1 MRGNHPVTTNL
12 KDGTLPHT
20 SARVAVT
27 RRLPAETE
35 ALLQGEFGAALNAS
49 DRPYTESE
57 LAQRLDDA
65 DVLVCTVTD
74 MLGSS
79 LLRPDRRTRLLANF
93 GVGVDHIDLA
103 AAAAAGIAV
112 TNTPGVLTEATA
124 ELAITLMLMAGRR
137 AAEGERLAR
146 SGAWSGW
153 APTQLLGQQLAGLS
167 LGVVGM
173 GRIGTAT
180 ARMAALGLGMPVRYW
195 SRSAAAP
202 DGFAATREPT
212 LEALLANSDVV
223 TLHVPATDQ
232 TSGLIGASELA
243 TMRSGAILVN
253 TSRGSVVDADALAD
267 ALRRGHLFA
276 AGLDVYED
284 EPRIPES
291 LRALPNVTL
300 LPHLGSA
307 TERTRRAMGDR
318 VVANVRAFRDGQP
331 LPDRVTPSGW

>member
-1 MRGNHPVTTNL
+1 M
-12 KDGTLPHT
+12 PHT

-35 ALLQGEFGAALNAS
+35 ALLQREFGAALNAS
-49 DRPYTESE
+49 DRPYSASE
-57 LAQRLDDA
+57 LAQHLDDA

-79 LLRPDRRTRLLANF
+79 LLRPGRRTRLLANF

-103 AAAAAGIAV
+103 AAAAAGIEV

-146 SGAWSGW
+146 SGTWSGW
-153 APTQLLGQQLAGLS
+153 APTQLLGRQLSGLS

-202 DGFAATREPT
+202 DRFAATREPT

-232 TSGLIGASELA
+232 TCGLMGASELA

-253 TSRGSVVDADALAD
+253 TSRGSVVDTDALAD

-331 LPDRVTPSGW
+331 LPDRVTPSGS